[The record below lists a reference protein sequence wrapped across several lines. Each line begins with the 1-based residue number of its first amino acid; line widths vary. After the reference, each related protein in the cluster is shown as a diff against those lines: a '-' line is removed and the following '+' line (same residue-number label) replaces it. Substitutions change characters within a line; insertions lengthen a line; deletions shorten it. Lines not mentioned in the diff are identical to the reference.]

1 MDEAEME
8 FEEAGD
14 EASAESPI
22 WILKPSTVN
31 KGAGIQIVHCYAQV
45 VDVCW
50 TESDIREWVLQRYIT
65 PPLLLRKRKFHIR
78 AYVAAVSAIQVYL
91 YDKCLALC
99 SGSKYDSLDTT
110 NALAHITNTAY
121 QSIDPNFDEDSC
133 VLEWNK
139 DVPSVLVKDKTC
151 KNLKQAQAK
160 VQYVTDQMR
169 IITGEVFHAYKN
181 EFGVFAPIEGCFEQ
195 FGLDFVVDADWN
207 VYLLEIN
214 PGPDFKQSGDRLSP
228 IIQSFMGACIDV
240 ALLGKESGDQQ
251 EDGDLLTL
259 VYEHQMRGSKSRY
272 GKHKDTTS
280 GIQMKVT

>member
-1 MDEAEME
+1 
-8 FEEAGD
+8 
-14 EASAESPI
+14 
-22 WILKPSTVN
+22 
-31 KGAGIQIVHCYAQV
+31 V
-45 VDVCW
+45 V
-50 TESDIREWVLQRYIT
+50 
-65 PPLLLRKRKFHIR
+65 
-78 AYVAAVSAIQVYL
+78 AVSAIQVYL

-99 SGSKYDSLDTT
+99 SGSKYDSLNTT

-133 VLEWNK
+133 VLEWNT

-160 VQYVTDQMR
+160 VQHVTDQMR
-169 IITGEVFHAYKN
+169 IITGEVYRAYEN

-195 FGLDFVVDADWN
+195 FGLDFVVDASWN

-259 VYEHQMRGSKSRY
+259 VYEHQMRGSKS
-272 GKHKDTTS
+272 KDRTS
-280 GIQMKVT
+280 GIQMKLT